1 MSDLSFAGYR
11 SIVAGPDD
19 PLRLKWNAVR
29 VALDT
34 PSIPLTPIPEL
45 NVTVNRKIVY
55 KAEPAGADVW
65 QTPMQTWTNGSG
77 DCEDFAILKYALLR
91 ATIPVRVVVGKIKK
105 LGMGDLDGNRP
116 HAWCA
121 AYLANEWHALDCMF
135 DQIIPIGEY
144 INWLPIAAMH
154 DDSVVLFGQQFTM
167 NEILA
172 GKNA

>member
-29 VALDT
+29 FALDA
-34 PSIPLTPIPEL
+34 PSIPIAPVPDL
-45 NVTVNRKIVY
+45 NITVNRKIVY
-55 KAEPAGADVW
+55 QAEPAGVDVW
-65 QTPMQTWTNGSG
+65 QTPIQTWTKGSG
-77 DCEDFAILKYALLR
+77 DCEDFAILKYALLK
-91 ATIPVRVVVGKIKK
+91 ATIPVRVVVGEIKK

-154 DDSVVLFGQQFTM
+154 DDSVVLFGRQFTM

-172 GKNA
+172 GNNT